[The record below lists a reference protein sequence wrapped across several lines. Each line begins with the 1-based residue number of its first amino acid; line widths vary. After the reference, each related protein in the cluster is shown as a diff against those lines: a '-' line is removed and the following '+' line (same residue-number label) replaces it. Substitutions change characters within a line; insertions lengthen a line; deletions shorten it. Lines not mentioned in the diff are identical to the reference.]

1 LQTHYDLRFLE
12 TIEQWGCIQKI
23 NNPQDFFNSIAPRFW
38 HPVTGLLDGESF
50 QYFEDLEVYFKIL
63 DSKLCTVCF
72 VRILIEDE
80 TVSLHGSIIKNSS
93 VVYKAWYYILNSF
106 LLKSDLTILKSR
118 VIAENI
124 KALIFLFNSGF
135 QISYI
140 QEIRQYS
147 IIHLE
152 LNNERFINSKIT
164 HLQRGS
170 IYPKII
176 NKPLLNKSI
185 REVINFI
192 PEEIIAR
199 NVKYFS
205 ENTRVIFDEY
215 LWFYC
220 LFETFENFHEITV
233 YFIDED
239 KKTEFYTSSKEAYCY
254 FLFSSLS
261 KSILKLTN
269 YPFLLQISETRHNL
283 APLYF
288 NFKYLGSSHNF
299 LIFNSNN

>member
-1 LQTHYDLRFLE
+1 MQTHYDLRFLE

-50 QYFEDLEVYFKIL
+50 QYFEDLEVYFKIIDL
-63 DSKLCTVCF
+63 KMCTVCF

-106 LLKSDLTILKSR
+106 LLKSNHTILKSR

-152 LNNERFINSKIT
+152 LNNERFINSKIA
-164 HLQRGS
+164 HLHRGS
-170 IYPKII
+170 IYPKIKK
-176 NKPLLNKSI
+176 KPLLIKSI

-192 PEEIIAR
+192 PGEIIAR

-239 KKTEFYTSSKEAYCY
+239 KKTEFYTSSKESYSY
-254 FLFSSLS
+254 FLLNSLS
-261 KSILKLTN
+261 KSILQLVN
-269 YPFLLQISETRHNL
+269 YPFLLQISKTRYNL

>member
-1 LQTHYDLRFLE
+1 MQTHYDLRFLE

-106 LLKSDLTILKSR
+106 LLKSNHTILKSR

-261 KSILKLTN
+261 KSILQLTN

>member
-1 LQTHYDLRFLE
+1 MQTHYDLRFLE
-12 TIEQWGCIQKI
+12 TIEQWGCIRKI

-38 HPVTGLLDGESF
+38 HPVTGLLEGETF
-50 QYFEDLEVYFKIL
+50 QYFEDLEVYYEIL
-63 DSKLCTVCF
+63 DLKMCTVSF

-80 TVSLHGSIIKNSS
+80 TVSLHGSIIKNPSI
-93 VVYKAWYYILNSF
+93 VYKAWYYILNSF
-106 LLKSDLTILKSR
+106 LLKSDLKILKSR
-118 VIAENI
+118 VIAENL
-124 KALIFLFNSGF
+124 KALIFLFSSGF
-135 QISYI
+135 QITYI

-152 LNNERFINSKIT
+152 LNNEHFINSKIA
-164 HLQRGS
+164 HLHRGS
-170 IYPKII
+170 IYPKIK
-176 NKPLLNKSI
+176 NTTLLNKSI
-185 REVINFI
+185 SEVYNFI

-199 NVKYFS
+199 NVKYLS

-233 YFIDED
+233 YFINED
-239 KKTEFYTSSKEAYCY
+239 KKTKFYTSSKESYSY

-261 KSILKLTN
+261 KSILQLVN
-269 YPFLLQISETRHNL
+269 YPFLLQISKTRYNL
-283 APLYF
+283 APLYY
-288 NFKYLGSSHNF
+288 NFKYLGSSQKF

>member
-1 LQTHYDLRFLE
+1 MQTHYDLRFLE

-50 QYFEDLEVYFKIL
+50 QYFEDLEVYFKIIDL
-63 DSKLCTVCF
+63 KMCTVCF

-261 KSILKLTN
+261 KSILQLTN
-269 YPFLLQISETRHNL
+269 YPFLLQISETRYNL

-288 NFKYLGSSHNF
+288 NFKYLGSSHNL

>member
-1 LQTHYDLRFLE
+1 MQTHYDLRFLE
-12 TIEQWGCIQKI
+12 TIEQWGCIRKI

-38 HPVTGLLDGESF
+38 HPVTGLLDGETF
-50 QYFEDLEVYFKIL
+50 QYFEDLEVYFEIL
-63 DSKLCTVCF
+63 DLKMCTVSF

-80 TVSLHGSIIKNSS
+80 TVSLHGSIIKNPSI
-93 VVYKAWYYILNSF
+93 VYKAWYYILNSF
-106 LLKSDLTILKSR
+106 LLKSDLKILKSR
-118 VIAENI
+118 VIAENL
-124 KALIFLFNSGF
+124 KALIFLFSSGF
-135 QISYI
+135 QITYI

-152 LNNERFINSKIT
+152 LNNEHFINSKIA
-164 HLQRGS
+164 HLHRGS
-170 IYPKII
+170 IYPKIK
-176 NKPLLNKSI
+176 NTTLLNKSI
-185 REVINFI
+185 SEVYNFI

-199 NVKYFS
+199 NVKYLS

-233 YFIDED
+233 YFINED
-239 KKTEFYTSSKEAYCY
+239 KKTKFYTSSKESYSY

-261 KSILKLTN
+261 KSILQLVN
-269 YPFLLQISETRHNL
+269 YPFLLQISKTRYNL
-283 APLYF
+283 APLYY
-288 NFKYLGSSHNF
+288 NFKYLGSSQKF

>member
-12 TIEQWGCIQKI
+12 TIEQWGCIRKI

-38 HPVTGLLDGESF
+38 HPVTGLLDGETF
-50 QYFEDLEVYFKIL
+50 QYFEDLEVYFEIL
-63 DSKLCTVCF
+63 DLKMCTVSF

-80 TVSLHGSIIKNSS
+80 TVSLHGSIIKNPSI
-93 VVYKAWYYILNSF
+93 VYKAWYYILNSF
-106 LLKSDLTILKSR
+106 LLKSDLKILKSR
-118 VIAENI
+118 VIAENL
-124 KALIFLFNSGF
+124 KALIFLFSSGF
-135 QISYI
+135 QITYI

-152 LNNERFINSKIT
+152 LNNEHFINSKIA
-164 HLQRGS
+164 HLHRGS
-170 IYPKII
+170 IYPKIK
-176 NKPLLNKSI
+176 NTTLLNKSI
-185 REVINFI
+185 SEVYNFI

-199 NVKYFS
+199 NVKYLS

-233 YFIDED
+233 YFINED
-239 KKTEFYTSSKEAYCY
+239 KKTKFYTSSKESYSY

-261 KSILKLTN
+261 KSILQLVN
-269 YPFLLQISETRHNL
+269 YPFLLQISKTRYNL
-283 APLYF
+283 APLYY
-288 NFKYLGSSHNF
+288 NFKYLGSSQKF

>member
-12 TIEQWGCIQKI
+12 TIEQWGCIRKI

-38 HPVTGLLDGESF
+38 HPVTGLLDGETF
-50 QYFEDLEVYFKIL
+50 QYFEDLEVYFEIL
-63 DSKLCTVCF
+63 DLKMCTVSF

-80 TVSLHGSIIKNSS
+80 TVSLHGSIIKNPSI
-93 VVYKAWYYILNSF
+93 VYKAWYYILNSF
-106 LLKSDLTILKSR
+106 LLKSDLKILKSR
-118 VIAENI
+118 VIAENL
-124 KALIFLFNSGF
+124 KALIFLFSSGF
-135 QISYI
+135 QITYI

-152 LNNERFINSKIT
+152 LNNEHFINSKIA
-164 HLQRGS
+164 HLHRGS
-170 IYPKII
+170 IYPKIK
-176 NKPLLNKSI
+176 NTTLLNKSI
-185 REVINFI
+185 SEVYNFI

-199 NVKYFS
+199 NVKYLS

-233 YFIDED
+233 YFINED
-239 KKTEFYTSSKEAYCY
+239 KKTKFYTSSKEAYSY
-254 FLFSSLS
+254 FLLSSLS
-261 KSILKLTN
+261 KSILQLVN
-269 YPFLLQISETRHNL
+269 YPFLLQISKTRYNL
-283 APLYF
+283 APLYY
-288 NFKYLGSSHNF
+288 NFKYLGSSQKF

>member
-1 LQTHYDLRFLE
+1 MQTHYDLRFLE

-63 DSKLCTVCF
+63 DSKLCAVCF

-185 REVINFI
+185 REAINFI

-261 KSILKLTN
+261 KSILQLTN